1 MAQYIFDRA
10 LTVAANFVNGNTKKE
25 IAAGSLAFF
34 ADQISEP
41 SLNLTLE
48 TEEVRDA
55 RNNLV
60 AVLDNGRS
68 ATFGA
73 ANAFFNTSILA
84 TQAGTQ
90 VKKAAATDKITRY
103 EVVDITS
110 GAGVV
115 SYTPATPA
123 TAKVYALNSDGSYK
137 EATPITGATLAAT
150 KAVSGVT
157 EGITK
162 VLVEYET
169 LVVGDS
175 NEKIVAYADAE
186 NELLSVTAEILL
198 KDLCSQATYLA
209 ILKMRGKI
217 SGEVDWSMARDG
229 NHPFEITALPDYCG
243 GRQLVEIIIVKDNE
257 MNPPADAGDGE

>member
-1 MAQYIFDRA
+1 MAQYMFDRA
-10 LTVAANFVNGNTKKE
+10 LTVAANFVNNNAKKT
-25 IAAGSLAFF
+25 ITAGDLAFF
-34 ADQISEP
+34 ADQIAEP

-84 TQAGTQ
+84 TQAGTKVQ
-90 VKKAAATDKITRY
+90 KAAETDTFTRY
-103 EVVDITS
+103 EVVDITN
-110 GAGVV
+110 GAGTI
-115 SYTPATPA
+115 SYVPSTPAK
-123 TAKVYALNSDGSYK
+123 AKVYALNSDGSYK
-137 EATPITGATLAAT
+137 EAVAITGATVSAERT
-150 KAVSGVT
+150 VSGVT
-157 EGITK
+157 AGVTK

-169 LVVGDS
+169 LIKGDS

-243 GRQLVEIIIVKDNE
+243 GRQLIEIIIVKDDE
-257 MNPPADAGDGE
+257 MVPAAPVTGD

>member
-10 LTVAANFVNGNTKKE
+10 LTVAANFINGNTKKD
-25 IAAGSLAFF
+25 IAAGDLAFF

-84 TQAGTQ
+84 TQAGTK
-90 VKKAAATDKITRY
+90 VEKATSTDTITRY
-103 EVVDITS
+103 EVVDITA

-115 SYTPATPA
+115 SYTPSAPT

-137 EATPITGATLAAT
+137 EATPIDGATVSAE
-150 KAVSGVT
+150 KAVSGVG
-157 EGITK
+157 EDVTK
-162 VLVEYET
+162 VLVEYEAK
-169 LVVGDS
+169 VAGDS

-229 NHPFEITALPDYCG
+229 NHPFEITALPAYCD
-243 GRQLVEIIIVKDNE
+243 GRQLVEIIIVKDEE
-257 MNPPADAGDGE
+257 MNPAE

>member
-1 MAQYIFDRA
+1 MAQYMFDRA

-25 IAAGSLAFF
+25 INAGDLAFF
-34 ADQISEP
+34 ADQIAEP
-41 SLNLTLE
+41 ALNLTLE

-68 ATFGA
+68 ATFSA

-84 TQAGTQ
+84 TQAGTK
-90 VKKAAATDKITRY
+90 VVKAATTDKMTRY
-103 EVVDITS
+103 EVVDIS
-110 GAGVV
+110 NGAGKV
-115 SYTPATPA
+115 SYTPSTPA
-123 TAKVYALNSDGSYK
+123 SAKVYALNSDGSYK
-137 EATPITGATLAAT
+137 EATPITGAKLTG
-150 KAVSGVT
+150 KDVSGVT
-157 EGITK
+157 AGVTK
-162 VLVEYET
+162 ALVEYET
-169 LVVGDS
+169 LVTGDS

-243 GRQLVEIIIVKDNE
+243 GRQLIEIIIVKDDE
-257 MNPPADAGDGE
+257 MNPPAADGE

>member
-1 MAQYIFDRA
+1 MAQYMFDRA

-25 IAAGSLAFF
+25 INAGDLAFF

-41 SLNLTLE
+41 SLNLTLD

-84 TQAGTQ
+84 TQAGSK
-90 VKKAAATDKITRY
+90 VEKAAATDTITRY
-103 EVVDITS
+103 EVVDITN
-110 GAGVV
+110 GAGKV
-115 SYTPATPA
+115 SYTPSTPA
-123 TAKVYALNSDGSYK
+123 KAKVYALNSDGSYK
-137 EATPITGATLAAT
+137 TATPIDGAAVSAE

-157 EGITK
+157 DGVTK
-162 VLVEYET
+162 VLVEYEAK
-169 LVVGDS
+169 VAGDS

-186 NELLSVTAEILL
+186 SELLSVTAEILL
-198 KDLCSQATYLA
+198 KDLCSQATYLG

-217 SGEVDWSMARDG
+217 SGEVSWDMARDG

-243 GRQLVEIIIVKDNE
+243 GRQLVEIIIVKDEE
-257 MNPPADAGDGE
+257 MDPAPVAGE